1 MKIIG
6 ITGSLASGKTTAS
19 KILSKGNGPL
29 FSADDEVKKLYKKK
43 KFKKIIL
50 EGFNFKSSRNVKKM
64 IKEKIQENDL
74 SIQKIEKIIHP
85 LVRKEMHRFIK
96 KNSKRKFVFLE
107 IPLLIESKLMN
118 FFDIIFYI
126 KARRG
131 IRLKRFISRGG
142 KKNFFKILDK
152 KQSSDAEKIK
162 YSNHVIVNEK
172 NLRILKKKLLDI
184 FKRYV

>member
-1 MKIIG
+1 MNRIG
-6 ITGSLASGKTTAS
+6 ITGSLASGKSTAS
-19 KILSKGNGPL
+19 KILGKKGPV
-29 FSADDEVKKLYKKK
+29 FSADSIVKKLYSQK
-43 KFKKIIL
+43 KFRKHISKKL
-50 EGFNFKSSRNVKKM
+50 
-64 IKEKIQENDL
+64 KIQSSSNIKSL
-74 SIQKIEKIIHP
+74 IKQKILRDKFFFKKLEKIIHP

-131 IRLKRFISRGG
+131 IRLKRFTSRGG
-142 KKNFFKILDK
+142 KRNFFKILDK

-172 NLRILKKKLLDI
+172 NFRILKKKLLDI